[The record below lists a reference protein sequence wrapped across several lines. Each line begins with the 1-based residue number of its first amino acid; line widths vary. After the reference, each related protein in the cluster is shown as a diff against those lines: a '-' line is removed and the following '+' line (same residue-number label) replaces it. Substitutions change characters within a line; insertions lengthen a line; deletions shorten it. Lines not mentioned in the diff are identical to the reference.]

1 MAKRSTDFWLGLAM
15 ALFLVC
21 LGAAATTHRSY
32 VRAEAAYRTQSVRI
46 TFMPHG
52 NVSGRLASMLA
63 SVHRKLLLQTLF
75 SGATAVAAI
84 GVLLQIARRRNER
97 APVLGEA

>member
-1 MAKRSTDFWLGLAM
+1 
-15 ALFLVC
+15 
-21 LGAAATTHRSY
+21 
-32 VRAEAAYRTQSVRI
+32 
-46 TFMPHG
+46 MPHG